1 MASPSFIDIFIDKHP
16 EFLSILDII
25 IRESAKCLE
34 QFEKS
39 QIYDYKLYEKCML
52 DFIGDKSRIDDR
64 DLPENLQEVFVRE
77 KKPGDGNCFYH
88 TFAAGLNR
96 MRGTSYTHADIRKIV
111 CDYMAKNLK
120 HLKAWGITKE
130 YIATMRQDGTYGGG
144 PELAFLQ
151 RIFNCFI
158 AVYDMN
164 GTRTNGVLPH
174 EVQARTIYMYHNNA
188 LGGQYRA
195 NHYDLLVLRNPAVPL
210 VVRVNL
216 HPIVPR
222 PEVSKEHLE
231 ILNIEG
237 ILEDKEILGGLTS
250 DQITDLRTQLAK
262 LKESKAASAGSPK
275 AASAASAA
283 SLKSSKESETAELFA
298 LADSKRANLV
308 LFKELAS
315 HDQTPPREKE
325 ELERLINTLEHE
337 LKEITSNIEKLI
349 RNKYLKYKQKYLK
362 LKNKIK

>member
-1 MASPSFIDIFIDKHP
+1 MASPGFIDIFINAHP
-16 EFLSILDII
+16 EFLSILDVI
-25 IRESAKCLE
+25 IRGSANCLE

-39 QIYDYKLYEKCML
+39 QAYDYKLYEKCML
-52 DFIGDKSRIDDR
+52 EFLGDKSRGDVM
-64 DLPENLQEVFVRE
+64 DLPENLQAVFVRE
-77 KKPGDGNCFYH
+77 RKPGDGNCFFH

-96 MRGTSYTHADIRKIV
+96 MRGTNYTHADIRKIV

-120 HLKAWGITKE
+120 KLEAWGITPE
-130 YIATMRQDGTYGGG
+130 YITAMREDRTYGGG
-144 PELAFLQ
+144 PEIAFLQ
-151 RIFNCFI
+151 RIFKCFI

-164 GTRTNGVLPH
+164 GTRTNGALAH

-195 NHYDLLVLRNPAVPL
+195 DHYDLLVLRNPAAPV

-222 PEVSKEHLE
+222 PEVSREDLV

-250 DQITDLRTQLAK
+250 DQITDLRTQLAE
-262 LKESKAASAGSPK
+262 LKKSQAKSMKASSAAAASPR
-275 AASAASAA
+275 
-283 SLKSSKESETAELFA
+283 SSKESEMAELFA

-337 LKEITSNIEKLI
+337 LKEINSNIEKSI
-349 RNKYLKYKQKYLK
+349 QNKYLKYKQKYLK
-362 LKNKIK
+362 LKNNLKL